1 MIKCVI
7 FDMDGTLADTLPL
20 CIESFR
26 KTIENFRSV
35 RRRYYKKVITKQSQ

>member
-26 KTIENFRSV
+26 KNNR
-35 RRRYYKKVITKQSQ
+35 KVIGQHIDR